1 MSRKIHAYQ
10 KKTRTHEESIIR
22 RHLTNTGSGDV
33 NEGAHR

>member
-1 MSRKIHAYQ
+1 MSRKIHVYQ

-22 RHLTNTGSGDV
+22 RHLTNIGSGDV